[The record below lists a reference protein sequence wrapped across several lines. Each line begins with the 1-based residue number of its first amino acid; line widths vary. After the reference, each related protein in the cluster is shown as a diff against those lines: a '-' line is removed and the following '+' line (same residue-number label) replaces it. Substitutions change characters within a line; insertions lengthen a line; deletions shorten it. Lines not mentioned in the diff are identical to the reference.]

1 MSTSTSPSH
10 EVPWTLRGALRPGL
24 LAVRGHWQAFLLIQA
39 AALGLVITYYHSASL
54 QALADELARI
64 KTRGGL
70 PFAFVVGF
78 LACSLIPEAAKLA
91 TGKLRRFDRA
101 WLGKVAFTGLVYGIV
116 AVQVDLFYQ
125 FLALWIGSGT
135 DTRTFLLKTLVDMAL
150 FSTIISIPTA
160 VLLFEWYKRGFA
172 ARALLAELSP
182 TFYRDKVLPALLPCW
197 AFWTPVLCCSYSMP
211 VNLQF
216 CFTMIAEA
224 AWSLL
229 FVFIATHEG

>member
-1 MSTSTSPSH
+1 MAQSTSPSH
-10 EVPWTLRGALRPGL
+10 EAPWTLRRALRPGL
-24 LAVRGHWQAFLLIQA
+24 LAVQGHWQAFLLIQA
-39 AALGLVITYYHSASL
+39 AALGLVIAYYNTSAL
-54 QALADELARI
+54 QRFAGVLAKVKAG
-64 KTRGGL
+64 GGL
-70 PFAFVVGF
+70 PFAFFVGF
-78 LACSLIPEAAKLA
+78 LACSLIPEIAKLA
-91 TGKLRRFDRA
+91 TGKLNRFDRA

-125 FLALWIGSGT
+125 FLAAWIGSGT
-135 DTRTFLLKTLVDMAL
+135 DARTFLLKTLVDMSL

-172 ARALLAELSP
+172 AKALLAELQP
-182 TFYRDKVLPALLPCW
+182 TFYRDKIVPALLPCW

-216 CFTMIAEA
+216 CFTMVAEA

-229 FVFIATHEG
+229 FVFIATNDS